1 MMKTV
6 DKINKNLVIVNK
18 AKVEEI
24 AQVRASEERF
34 IEKNLKVCKK
44 VADAMKKADKAYVKA
59 MKKYNNDASVEN
71 AYHAEEAK
79 KELLACVNTYN
90 AITKNI
96 NDSMVAIQATYASHN
111 KAEGVVDPAKA
122 AKNAPAFNA
131 YNAKIERAID
141 KISTSLAGYPHI

>member
-1 MMKTV
+1 MKTV
-6 DKINKNLVIVNK
+6 DKINKNLVTVNK

-24 AQVRASEERF
+24 AAVRASEERF
-34 IEKNLKVCKK
+34 IDTNLKACKK
-44 VADAMKKADKAYVKA
+44 VADAMKKADKAYLKA

-90 AITKNI
+90 TITKNI
-96 NDSMVAIQATYASHN
+96 NDSMVAVQATYANHN

-122 AKNAPAFNA
+122 AKHAPAFNA
-131 YNAKIERAID
+131 YNAKIERAIA
-141 KISTSLAGYPHI
+141 KIRAHV